1 MPSASLVSQ
10 PQGARQLKM
19 GTGLTLIE
27 IEKLSVG
34 VLCEQVHERNHRT
47 GRFRTWTLSIHLD
60 FDSRE
65 VPTSRRQ
72 RSVPCELLTGY
83 LTGYLTDWLYCDRL
97 ALS

>member
-34 VLCEQVHERNHRT
+34 VLCEKVHELPHMT
-47 GRFRTWTLSIHLD
+47 GRFRTWTAKFSWT
-60 FDSRE
+60 FDGRA
-65 VPTSRRQ
+65 VHKGRQ
-72 RSVPCELLTGY
+72 QSSVLCELLTDY
-83 LTGYLTDWLYCDRL
+83 LAD
-97 ALS
+97 